1 MRHAVYPRPAKR
13 RAPPTPPTTPPIVA
27 LVLELKPELPPP
39 ELPPD
44 SDAGSTSV
52 SVGTTVS
59 DVLVETRVWPSTTDV
74 MVTCTW
80 DVIDVWMRVREVAD
94 DAVVSSE
101 DCDVSSLEVCDG
113 VLVEVV
119 KVVVRDCEVD
129 VSVAVVGVA
138 EVGAAVGVV
147 VSSSVVVSVVVT
159 PVLKG
164 TFCRLKRAMA
174 LSRGSDTACEA
185 SRDDTRATAAM
196 LKCLMMMVLL
206 R

>member
-1 MRHAVYPRPAKR
+1 M
-13 RAPPTPPTTPPIVA
+13 VA